1 MYDSQKRA
9 NAKWKAANYKR
20 LLVDMPAAEYSAM
33 DEHISGRC
41 SRAGFVR
48 EAIREKIARET
59 AGQDQLATLPVINGT
74 DEV

>member
-9 NAKWKAANYKR
+9 TAKWIAKNYKR
-20 LLVDMPAAEYSAM
+20 LQIDLPISEYSAM

-48 EAIREKIARET
+48 EAIREKIAREQG
-59 AGQDQLATLPVINGT
+59 AQDQLATLPVIQSV